1 MLKQTK
7 EILSFIK
14 TDAKISKQ
22 EVKDAQY
29 AINAIIYKR
38 NNGYLAPSTA
48 TTIYNQFV
56 EYGKAISQT
65 DVSQKQDQHKQEVL
79 TQLRKNCQS
88 LKNYSKESVDL
99 SDVPTIKKIMKY
111 RIYLFLEGKKNNLLT
126 DNAIL
131 EHLHAV
137 KEIHDQLILPL
148 ADQFTMQEVKNFLD
162 ISSQCLKLL
171 YNRYE
176 YEKA

>member
-38 NNGYLAPSTA
+38 NNGYLTPSTA

-148 ADQFTMQEVKNFLD
+148 ADQFSMQEVKNFLS
-162 ISSQCLKLL
+162 ISSECLTILNKR
-171 YNRYE
+171 YNYNE
-176 YEKA
+176 Q

>member
-1 MLKQTK
+1 M
-7 EILSFIK
+7 
-14 TDAKISKQ
+14 
-22 EVKDAQY
+22 
-29 AINAIIYKR
+29 
-38 NNGYLAPSTA
+38 
-48 TTIYNQFV
+48 

-79 TQLRKNCQS
+79 TQLRKNCQA

-148 ADQFTMQEVKNFLD
+148 ANEFSTKEVKNFLD
-162 ISSQCLKLL
+162 ISKECLTLL
-171 YNRYE
+171 YNRYS
-176 YEKA
+176 YEQA

>member
-148 ADQFTMQEVKNFLD
+148 ANEFTTKEVKNFLD
-162 ISSQCLKLL
+162 ISKECLTLL
-171 YNRYE
+171 YNRYS
-176 YEKA
+176 YEG